1 MRTRSALALSIAGIL
16 VTGSTALA
24 VNTQTL
30 NNSSP
35 GTTGNA
41 SVLLPDGSAT
51 STPAALPA
59 AASSTD
65 TTAAAAPRTN
75 RTASPSPSSK
85 PLSIHEAGDDKGGL
99 RAKSEPS
106 DDKGG
111 LTNTIEPGDDK
122 GGLTNTVEPGDDK
135 GGSRAPEPG
144 DDSGG
149 HGGKDD
155 D

>member
-30 NNSSP
+30 NNSP
-35 GTTGNA
+35 QRTTGNA
-41 SVLLPDGSAT
+41 SVLLPDNPARQSTG
-51 STPAALPA
+51 TPAALQGA
-59 AASSTD
+59 AGSTD
-65 TTAAAAPRTN
+65 TTADPAPRVK
-75 RTASPSPSSK
+75 RTASPSSSPK
-85 PLSIHEAGDDKGGL
+85 STATRDAG
-99 RAKSEPS
+99 

-111 LTNTIEPGDDK
+111 LTNTI
-122 GGLTNTVEPGDDK
+122 EPGDDK

>member
-1 MRTRSALALSIAGIL
+1 MALSIAGIL

-30 NNSSP
+30 NNSSS

-41 SVLLPDGSAT
+41 NTVLLPDDSAT
-51 STPAALPA
+51 GTPAAPQGV
-59 AASSTD
+59 
-65 TTAAAAPRTN
+65 TAAVPSTGPTATATPRDN
-75 RTASPSPSSK
+75 LTASPSSPSSS
-85 PLSIHEAGDDKGGL
+85 PSF
-99 RAKSEPS
+99 EPD

-111 LTNTIEPGDDK
+111 LTDAVEPGDDK
-122 GGLTNTVEPGDDK
+122 GGLRVTPEPGDDK

-149 HGGKDD
+149 HSGRGGGDD
-155 D
+155 

>member
-30 NNSSP
+30 NNSST

-51 STPAALPA
+51 STPAAVPA
-59 AASSTD
+59 AASSPD
-65 TTAAAAPRTN
+65 TTAAATTRTN
-75 RTASPSPSSK
+75 RTASPSPSST

-99 RAKSEPS
+99 RATP
-106 DDKGG
+106 
-111 LTNTIEPGDDK
+111 EPGDDK